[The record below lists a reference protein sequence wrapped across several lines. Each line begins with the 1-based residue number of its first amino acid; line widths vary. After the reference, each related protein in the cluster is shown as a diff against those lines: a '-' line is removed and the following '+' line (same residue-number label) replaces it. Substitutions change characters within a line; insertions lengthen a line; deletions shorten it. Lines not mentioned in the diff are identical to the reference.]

1 MDANQQYA
9 LVEMERAL
17 IGALINLSGAGLKA
31 QKAALDS
38 LKPFSISDIYN
49 PTNLSIYSSVASMIV
64 EGTTCTPELLYK
76 RLVDRKTLDDIG
88 GLGTIV
94 QLCKDAASYSS
105 LDAIKGLAGTLFDE
119 SRRRKAYQLESI
131 IRQGEAD
138 NKPLDD
144 ILSDARTLIDS
155 LAEQGKGSKFK
166 LSAWRDISA
175 PKPVDWLIDG
185 ALEVNSLACLYG
197 ASGCGKSF
205 IAVDLSLCIA
215 SGSDWHG
222 QKVKQGS
229 VIYFAG
235 EGREG
240 LRRRVAAWVQNAPEC
255 AGSVADYFL
264 LADRACLLPDD
275 ATDVIDVLKQTVK
288 PRLLVLDTLNRTMSG
303 DENSTR
309 DMTAYVQACDKI
321 KVAYPE
327 LTILIIHH
335 TGHGSQERARGSV
348 ALKGALD
355 VELRAARNEEGVISM
370 VGTKAKDTDTLGAK
384 RFLLNG
390 IPLDGWTFEGR
401 PTYSAYLAETNIN
414 DELTGIQLG
423 KLSSMQAKAFDALLD
438 LVEEQ
443 QNNPTASAG
452 ITIQQWANR
461 CSINGAAKYA
471 SYAEKDLLPP
481 LIKKGFVAS
490 DGERLKAMCNPRKV
504 SKSYWVEGYD

>member
-1 MDANQQYA
+1 MDANQQYI

-17 IGALINLSGAGLKA
+17 IGALINLSGDGLEA
-31 QKAALDS
+31 QRTAFDS
-38 LKPFSISDIYN
+38 LKPFTIADIYN
-49 PTNLSIYSSVASMIV
+49 PTNQAIYSSVASMIV
-64 EGTTCTPELLYK
+64 EGAICTPDMLCN
-76 RLVDRKTLDDIG
+76 RLAGRKLIDDIG
-88 GLGTIV
+88 GLGAIAGI
-94 QLCKDAASYSS
+94 CKEAFNYSS
-105 LDAIKGLAGTLFDE
+105 LDAIKGLAKALLDE
-119 SRRRKAYQLESI
+119 SRRRKAYQLTSI
-131 IRQGEAD
+131 VQQGEAD
-138 NKPLDD
+138 NRPLDD

-155 LAEQGKGSKFK
+155 LTAQRNEAKFK

-175 PKPVDWLIDG
+175 PKPVNWLIEG
-185 ALEVNSLACLYG
+185 ALEANSLACLYG

-222 QKVKQGS
+222 QKVNQGS

-255 AGSVADYFL
+255 AGNVADYFL

-275 ATDVIDVLKQTVK
+275 TTDVIDALQQVIK

-309 DMTAYVQACDKI
+309 DMTAYIQACDKI
-321 KVAYPE
+321 KAAYPE

-335 TGHGSQERARGSV
+335 TGHSTQERARGSV

-355 VELRAARNEEGVISM
+355 VELRAMRSEEGVISM
-370 VGTKAKDTDTLGAK
+370 MGTKAKDTDALGTK

-401 PTYSAYLAETNIN
+401 PTYSAYLAETSIN
-414 DELTGIQLG
+414 DDLTGVQLG
-423 KLSSMQAKAFDALLD
+423 KLSSKQAKAFDALLD
-438 LVEEQ
+438 LTEEQ
-443 QNNPTASAG
+443 QRNPTASAG

-481 LIKKGFVAS
+481 LIRKGFVVI
-490 DGERLKAMCNPRKV
+490 DGERLKAKCNPREV
-504 SKSYWVEGYD
+504 SKSCWVEGYD

>member
-335 TGHGSQERARGSV
+335 TGHGSQDRARGSV
-348 ALKGALD
+348 VLKSSLE
-355 VELRAARNEEGVISM
+355 VEIKATKTDSGVITLES
-370 VGTKAKDTDTLGAK
+370 TKAKDSEPFRPMAFQIESVQLEGWHQNDGTTAK
-384 RFLLNG
+384 SAWLKPCELLAS
-390 IPLDGWTFEGR
+390 EAK
-401 PTYSAYLAETNIN
+401 PTHYN
-414 DELTGIQLG
+414 
-423 KLSSMQAKAFDALLD
+423 KLSGKNQQAAITILRALSKYSHNNLESAGYDARQAAVLLD
-438 LVEEQ
+438 DWQVECIKQRLAQKPSHFRQRIFLPLQE
-443 QNNPTASAG
+443 AG
-452 ITIQQWANR
+452 IAT
-461 CSINGAAKYA
+461 
-471 SYAEKDLLPP
+471 
-481 LIKKGFVAS
+481 
-490 DGERLKAMCNPRKV
+490 LKAPYVYLN
-504 SKSYWVEGYD
+504 E